1 MRISTRHPVRFQPK
15 LSMYRRDSNSVVRS
29 NGAISWEVRLA
40 LYALVFVVKIVVGAA
55 CGSQA
60 LMAQGAKSN
69 FKLAYIPCGRINDQ
83 SWSQA
88 GYEGVLAAQKELGI
102 EIAYSESVPPADV
115 EAAARDYA
123 SKGYNLVMLHCGT
136 FTDQGLKVARD
147 FPNTWFEVTSA
158 TQVPSNVISINL
170 GQQEGSFAVG
180 ALVGLTTK
188 TNKIGAIVAFNTL
201 GFNRQVEGF
210 RLGARFVNPK
220 IDLYVT
226 YINSAEDAAKAKE
239 AALAQID
246 AGADIILAA
255 TDQAATGVF
264 RAGDERGKYVI
275 AKYANQ
281 NATAPRVIL
290 GSLLYNQ
297 ATLVSNLIKSVASGA
312 AKGEVQEPGI
322 NQDVGTFVE
331 NSALMQNV
339 PVEARECMALIRQ
352 GIIDGSIK
360 VPAQRVI
367 GRQNAGKTIDPK
379 SLLVSGAH
387 PCLNKRT

>member
-1 MRISTRHPVRFQPK
+1 MRKSKWRNIYCHRASHDARQHRKPVQLQRGRSSRAVCLLRISVAFA
-15 LSMYRRDSNSVVRS
+15 V
-29 NGAISWEVRLA
+29 LA
-40 LYALVFVVKIVVGAA
+40 AGAA
-55 CGSQA
+55 CGSSMA
-60 LMAQGAKSN
+60 IAQGAKSS

-123 SKGYNLVMLHCGT
+123 SKGFNLVMLHCGT
-136 FTDQGLKVARD
+136 FTDQGLKVAKD

-158 TQVPSNVISINL
+158 TQVPNNVISVNL
-170 GQQEGSFAVG
+170 GQQEGSFMVG
-180 ALVGLTTK
+180 AMAGLATK
-188 TNKIGAIVAFNTL
+188 TNRLGAIVAFNTL

-220 IDLYVT
+220 VELYVT
-226 YINSAEDAAKAKE
+226 YINSAEDAGKAKE

-264 RAGDERGKYVI
+264 RAVDERGKYVI

-281 NATAPRVIL
+281 NALAPKVIL

-297 ATLVSNLIKSVASGA
+297 ATLVLNLIKSVASGT

-322 NQDVGTFVE
+322 SQGVGTFVE
-331 NSALMQNV
+331 NAALMQGI
-339 PVEARECMALIRQ
+339 PAEARECMLLVRQ
-352 GIIDGSIK
+352 GILDEAIK
-360 VPAQRVI
+360 VPGQRI
-367 GRQNAGKTIDPK
+367 MGRQNAGRTIDTK
-379 SLLVSGAH
+379 SILVSGSH
-387 PCLNKRT
+387 PCLNKRS

>member
-1 MRISTRHPVRFQPK
+1 MRVFAKPPVGTKLRSRLSTGDQFSVASPKVMRGSVRYF
-15 LSMYRRDSNSVVRS
+15 LAFV
-29 NGAISWEVRLA
+29 AI
-40 LYALVFVVKIVVGAA
+40 IVVGGA
-55 CGSQA
+55 CESQA
-60 LMAQGAKSN
+60 VMAQGAKSN
-69 FKLAYIPCGRINDQ
+69 FKLAYIPCGRVNDQ

-102 EIAYSESVPPADV
+102 DIAFSESVPPADV

-158 TQVPSNVISINL
+158 IQVPSNVISINL
-170 GQQEGSFAVG
+170 GQQEGAFAVG
-180 ALVGLTTK
+180 GLAGLTTK
-188 TNKIGAIVAFNTL
+188 TNRIGAIVAFNTL

-281 NATAPRVIL
+281 NALAPRVHPRIAAL
-290 GSLLYNQ
+290 Q
-297 ATLVSNLIKSVASGA
+297 SGDTCL
-312 AKGEVQEPGI
+312 EPHQI
-322 NQDVGTFVE
+322 R
-331 NSALMQNV
+331 
-339 PVEARECMALIRQ
+339 REWNCQ
-352 GIIDGSIK
+352 GRG
-360 VPAQRVI
+360 P
-367 GRQNAGKTIDPK
+367 GAG
-379 SLLVSGAH
+379 H
-387 PCLNKRT
+387 Q